1 LELLDRGRG
10 PERDRLGTVAVA
22 RDDEA
27 LAGLR
32 GLERRGEQERRVGRP
47 RVAEPA
53 EERILEA
60 LGGDAQPA
68 RRVAVAARIRRAE
81 RDPGAVARADAQAL
95 EEAGDRLGEARR
107 VALLHDKAVLP
118 AVDEG
123 IALAAPE
130 VDDLVGHREAALE
143 ARDRVGLADEE
154 GDRAVAEVRLE
165 PRARRREPAVA

>member
-1 LELLDRGRG
+1 
-10 PERDRLGTVAVA
+10 PERDRLSTVAVA

-68 RRVAVAARIRRAE
+68 RRVAVAAPIGREE
-81 RDPGAVARADAQAL
+81 RDPGAVDRAHAPRL

-130 VDDLVGHREAALE
+130 VHDLVGPREPAPE
-143 ARDRVGLADEE
+143 PRDPAGLAREE
-154 GDRAVAEVRLE
+154 GDRAVAEV
-165 PRARRREPAVA
+165 